1 MYLYEYGKEKL
12 NIMIHGAFMSWDM
25 FLASMEI
32 LKKDYHVIL
41 VAVPGND
48 LTKNEEF
55 TSVEE
60 ISKCIENMLIQ
71 KKYDNIECWYIYFS
85 YNVMWAIFHWSLSRM
100 NMTCTDIAT
109 GKVIAEAHLSESSFN
124 SAATISKNLSYD
136 LIEKLLYGLL
146 EEQVIE

>member
-1 MYLYEYGKEKL
+1 MHLYEYGKEKL

-71 KKYDNIECWYIYFS
+71 KEYDNIECLYIYFS